1 MAWHV
6 IYNST
11 TGAAVSICE
20 TPDLPP
26 PATLTAK
33 GLAVFDA
40 IGDARVGVWNAT
52 TRTMETAPLPPLR
65 VATDKFI
72 KAFPDAKWLALRN
85 AAANNGTLMKF
96 YDRVMAREE
105 INVRDPDVTQGFAM
119 LEAGGLLTPAEAAA
133 IKTALGV

>member
-6 IYNST
+6 IFNST

-40 IGDARVGVWNAT
+40 AGDARVGIWNTT
-52 TRTMETAPLPPLR
+52 TRTLDAAAPPPLR
-65 VATDKFI
+65 VSTDKFI
-72 KAFPDAKWLALRN
+72 AAFPDAKWLALKN
-85 AAANNGTLMKF
+85 AAASNGTLMKF
-96 YDRVMAREE
+96 YDRIMTRET
-105 INVRDPDVTQGFAM
+105 IDVRAIDVTQGFAM

-133 IKTALGV
+133 IKTALGG